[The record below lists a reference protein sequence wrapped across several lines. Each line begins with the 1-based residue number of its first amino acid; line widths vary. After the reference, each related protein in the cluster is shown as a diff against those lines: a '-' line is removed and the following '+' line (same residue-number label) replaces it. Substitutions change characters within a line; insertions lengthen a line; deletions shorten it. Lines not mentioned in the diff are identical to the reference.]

1 MLSLTPARDCPILK
15 AMVQTEPS
23 AVERTDIDV
32 PPGRVLSLCT
42 RPGLEELQILSPDGN
57 MELRVVFG
65 PEGPVVGLRCARLI
79 LSSPDTVSVEC
90 RRFEVRTTEA
100 VDIAGAELRA
110 VTSGDIR
117 LNGDRVLLNC
127 APPGE
132 EPPEETP

>member
-1 MLSLTPARDCPILK
+1 MIPP
-15 AMVQTEPS
+15 EPS
-23 AVERTDIDV
+23 AAERTDIEM
-32 PPGRVLSLCT
+32 PGGRGVSLST

-57 MELRVVFG
+57 LELRVVFG
-65 PEGPVVGLRCARLI
+65 PDGPVVGLRCARLV
-79 LSSPDTVSVEC
+79 LSSPDTISVDC
-90 RRFEVRTTEA
+90 RRFEVRTTDA

-127 APPGE
+127 TSPGE

>member
-1 MLSLTPARDCPILK
+1 MIPP
-15 AMVQTEPS
+15 EPS
-23 AVERTDIDV
+23 AAERTDIEM
-32 PPGRVLSLCT
+32 PGGRVVSLST

-57 MELRVVFG
+57 LELRVVFG
-65 PEGPVVGLRCARLI
+65 PDGPVVGLRCARLV
-79 LSSPDTVSVEC
+79 LSSPDTISVDC
-90 RRFEVRTTEA
+90 RRFEVRTTDA

-127 APPGE
+127 TSPGE